1 MFTTRPEI
9 QGSFGVIASTHW
21 LASAAGWAILETGG
35 NAFDAGVAAGLCLQ
49 VVEPHRAGPGGE
61 VPIIFFSAE
70 SESVGVINGQG
81 PAPADASIDRFR
93 ALDIDFVPGVGL
105 LSACVPGSFDAW
117 MRLLGE
123 HGTVSL
129 RRALQFATEY
139 AEVGYPVLPAI
150 ARDIRGAEELFR
162 REWPS
167 SAEVWL
173 ANGVPAPRSRFQN
186 QALAT
191 TFTRIVEEAERATN
205 DRDEQIQAARDAFYR
220 GFVAE
225 AIHDFISTFGD
236 PAGAEETNR
245 GFLTGQDL
253 AGYEART
260 EEPSSREYRGRTV
273 FKTGPSTQGPVF
285 LQQLALLEGFDLRS
299 MGHNSPDFIHTVV
312 ECAKLAFADRE
323 AWYGD
328 PAFVDVPMAELLS
341 SEYATERRTLVGPE
355 AAATSVPGSV
365 AGREPH
371 LPSPLPLPG
380 RGTTSVNVAD
390 RHGNLVSA
398 CPSGGLLQFSPAIPG
413 LGFSLSERA
422 QAFYLD
428 EGHPNSLVGG
438 KRPRTTL
445 SPSLAA
451 KEGRPCMAFATPGGD
466 RQDQWSLQFFLA
478 HVDFDLNLQEAI
490 DAPLFHSTHW
500 PRSFHPHD
508 AYPKRL
514 LIEASVPA
522 DVRAELRRR
531 GHDVVI
537 VDEWSLSWVSAVTRD
552 ADTGIV
558 RGAASPRE
566 MQAYAI
572 GR

>member
-1 MFTTRPEI
+1 LFTTRPEI

-21 LASAAGWAILETGG
+21 LASAAGWAILESGG
-35 NAFDAGVAAGLCLQ
+35 NAFDAAVTAGLCLQ

-61 VPIIFFSAE
+61 VPIIFYSAA
-70 SESVGVINGQG
+70 SDSVGVINGQG

-93 ALDIDFVPGVGL
+93 ALNIEFVPGVGL

-129 RRALQFATEY
+129 RSALQYAIEY
-139 AEVGYPVLPAI
+139 AEVGYPILPAI
-150 ARDIRGAEELFR
+150 ARDIGSAEDLFR

-167 SAEVWL
+167 SAELWL

-186 QALAT
+186 HALAA
-191 TFTRIVEEAERATN
+191 TFHRIVEEAENTTN
-205 DRDEQIQAARDAFYR
+205 DRDEQIQAARHAFYR
-220 GFVAE
+220 GFVAD
-225 AIHDFISTFGD
+225 AIHNFVSTFGD
-236 PAGAEETNR
+236 PDGAEPTNR
-245 GFLTGQDL
+245 GFLTGHDL
-253 AGYEART
+253 AAYEAGDEQPT
-260 EEPSSREYRGRTV
+260 SREYRGHTV
-273 FKTGPSTQGPVF
+273 YKTGPSTQGPVF

-299 MGHNSPDFIHTVV
+299 LGHNSSDYIHTIV

-328 PAFVDVPMAELLS
+328 PEFVDVPMDGLLS
-341 SEYATERRTLVGPE
+341 SAYAAERRALVGPE
-355 AAATSVPGSV
+355 AATTSAPGSV
-365 AGREPH
+365 DRRQPH
-371 LPSPLPLPG
+371 LPPALPLPG
-380 RGTTSVNVAD
+380 RGTTAVNVVD

-413 LGFSLSERA
+413 LGFSISERA

-428 EGHPNSLVGG
+428 EDHPNSLVGG

-451 KEGRPCMAFATPGGD
+451 KGDQPCMAFATPGGD
-466 RQDQWSLQFFLA
+466 RQDQWSLAFFLA
-478 HVDFDLNLQEAI
+478 HVDFDMNLQEAI

-514 LIEASVPA
+514 LIEASIPA
-522 DVRAELRRR
+522 AVREELRRR

-537 VDEWSLSWVSAVTRD
+537 VDEWSLGWVSAVARD
-552 ADTGIV
+552 TDTGIV

>member
-1 MFTTRPEI
+1 M
-9 QGSFGVIASTHW
+9 
-21 LASAAGWAILETGG
+21 LESGG
-35 NAFDAGVAAGLCLQ
+35 NAFDAAVAAGLCLQ
-49 VVEPHRAGPGGE
+49 VIEPHRAGPGGE
-61 VPIIFFSAE
+61 VPIIFHSAA
-70 SESVGVINGQG
+70 SETLGVINGQG

-93 ALDIDFVPGVGL
+93 ALNIDFVPGVGL
-105 LSACVPGSFDAW
+105 LAACVPGSFDAW
-117 MRLLGE
+117 MKLLGE

-129 RRALQFATEY
+129 RRALQYATEY

-150 ARDIRGAEELFR
+150 ARDIRGAEDVFR

-173 ANGVPAPRSRFQN
+173 ANGVPDPRSRLQN
-186 QALAT
+186 RALAA
-191 TFTRIVEEAERATN
+191 TFARIVKEAESKTN
-205 DRDEQIQAARDAFYR
+205 DRDEQIQAARDTFYR
-220 GFVAE
+220 GFVAD
-225 AIHDFISTFGD
+225 AIHNFVSTFGD
-236 PAGAEETNR
+236 PDAEEATNR
-245 GFLTGQDL
+245 GFLTGHDL
-253 AGYEART
+253 AAYEARD
-260 EEPSSREYRGRTV
+260 EEPTSRGYRGRTV
-273 FKTGPSTQGPVF
+273 YKTGPSTQGPVF
-285 LQQLALLEGFDLRS
+285 LQQLALLEGFDVRS
-299 MGHNSPDFIHTVV
+299 MGHNTADYVHTVV

-323 AWYGD
+323 GWYGD
-328 PAFVDVPMAELLS
+328 PAFVDVPMNELLS
-341 SEYATERRTLVGPE
+341 SEYAAERRALVGQE
-355 AAATSVPGSV
+355 ASATSVPGSV
-365 AGREPH
+365 DGRQPH
-371 LPSPLPLPG
+371 VPPALPLPG
-380 RGTTSVNVAD
+380 RGTTSVNVVD

-428 EGHPNSLVGG
+428 EDHPNSLVGG

-451 KEGRPCMAFATPGGD
+451 EDGQPCMAFATPGGD
-466 RQDQWSLQFFLA
+466 RQDQWSLLFFLA
-478 HVDFDLNLQEAI
+478 HVDFDMNLQEAV

-514 LIEASVPA
+514 LIESSIPG
-522 DVRAELRRR
+522 DVREELRRR
-531 GHDVVI
+531 GHDIVI
-537 VDEWSLSWVSAVTRD
+537 VDEWSLGWVSAVTRD
-552 ADTGIV
+552 TDTGIV